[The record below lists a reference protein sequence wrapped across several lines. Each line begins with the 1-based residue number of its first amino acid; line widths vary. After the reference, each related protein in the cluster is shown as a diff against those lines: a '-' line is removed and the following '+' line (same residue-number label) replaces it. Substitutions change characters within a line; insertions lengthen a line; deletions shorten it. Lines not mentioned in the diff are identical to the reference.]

1 MAYGQR
7 VTRGGGGGI
16 TDPMAA
22 IRAQAQAA
30 TSISTAPRPAQ
41 TYTAPRPQPTRSA
54 PQPPP
59 PQQPAYPSF
68 IPSPDVPQ
76 MPSMPQMPVAAPQ
89 APAAA
94 QVEPAM
100 AGLQQAMDQEPGVG
114 WGAEGAMGS
123 DPRLGQRSIPVA
135 TRILGQLA
143 RVY

>member
-1 MAYGQR
+1 MLAGRR

-22 IRAQAQAA
+22 VRAQAQAA
-30 TSISTAPRPAQ
+30 TSVSTAPRPQQ
-41 TYTAPRPQPTRSA
+41 TYTAPRPQPARPA

-68 IPSPDVPQ
+68 IPSPE
-76 MPSMPQMPVAAPQ
+76 MPSIPQMPQMPIAAPQ
-89 APAAA
+89 PAAA

-114 WGAEGAMGS
+114 WGAEGAMGA
-123 DPRLGQRSIPVA
+123 DPRLGQRSVPTA
-135 TRILGQLA
+135 TRILSQLA

>member
-30 TSISTAPRPAQ
+30 TSVSTAPRPTQQAPA
-41 TYTAPRPQPTRSA
+41 YTAPRPQPARPTA
-54 PQPPP
+54 PPP
-59 PQQPAYPSF
+59 SQPAYPSF
-68 IPSPDVPQ
+68 IPSPET
-76 MPSMPQMPVAAPQ
+76 PSMPQMPVAAPQ

-94 QVEPAM
+94 QIEPAM

-114 WGAEGAMGS
+114 WGAEGMMGT
-123 DPRLGQRSIPVA
+123 DPRLGQRSIPMA
-135 TRILGQLA
+135 TRVLGQLA